1 MNVDD
6 IVTVETRLTVRN
18 HRGEVLFSSCLD
30 SGPLKMGSISYVSS
44 LKNADIPKTITGFL
58 TRLHAAVESLLQS
71 SSEPAGPLLLTTY
84 ENIDPAISLR
94 LETLP
99 LDTSQTME
107 S

>member
-1 MNVDD
+1 MNADD
-6 IVTVETRLTVRN
+6 LVTVETRLTVRN
-18 HRGEVLFSSCLD
+18 HRDEVLFSSCLD
-30 SGPLKMGSISYVSS
+30 SALLRKGSISYASS
-44 LKNADIPKTITGFL
+44 LGNADIQKTITVFL
-58 TRLHAAVESLLQS
+58 TRLHAAVGSLLRS

-84 ENIDPAISLR
+84 ENIDPAISLP